1 MTLALDSMGS
11 ENMAVD
17 VVVRNMSE
25 AAAVQDES
33 LAALADATY
42 TRIAKFFAEVMD
54 DADFCGIAVDQ
65 KVTDDGRI
73 ASLTLIPVDDVGG
86 TPTRRVAR

>member
-1 MTLALDSMGS
+1 MTLALDSVVTDNLS
-11 ENMAVD
+11 E
-17 VVVRNMSE
+17 S
-25 AAAVQDES
+25 AAVQDES
-33 LAALADATY
+33 LAGLADGLF

-54 DADFCGIAVDQ
+54 DPGFCGIAVDQ

-73 ASLTLIPVDDVGG
+73 ASLTLIPCDDIGG

>member
-1 MTLALDSMGS
+1 MTLALDS
-11 ENMAVD
+11 
-17 VVVRNMSE
+17 VVTETLSE

-33 LAALADATY
+33 LAALAEGVIN
-42 TRIAKFFAEVMD
+42 RVAKFFAETMD
-54 DADFCGIAVDQ
+54 DPDFCGIAVDQ

-73 ASLTLIPVDDVGG
+73 ASLTLIPCDDVGG